1 VRRFLLIFAIS
12 LIASVGANAQIHPAT
27 SALASA
33 SPSLAPPLPS
43 GNGDGTITSTIF
55 EGPTR
60 FEAGIEYAWTHA
72 EAAPNLNYNLNGF
85 VGSLSWFFVRDLG
98 VEGQLLGGWG
108 GGNTNAKLAF
118 AGGGLHARFNQ
129 SNRLQPWIHG
139 LIGHTHLHP
148 QTLYGGQTALGWE
161 AGGGI
166 DYRFTTWISL
176 RVGMDA
182 LGTGYF
188 HVTQVSPVVH
198 GGVVFNF

>member
-108 GGNTNAKLAF
+108 GGNTE
-118 AGGGLHARFNQ
+118 
-129 SNRLQPWIHG
+129 
-139 LIGHTHLHP
+139 
-148 QTLYGGQTALGWE
+148 QTAALDTRVDRPHPF
-161 AGGGI
+161 ASSN
-166 DYRFTTWISL
+166 SL
-176 RVGMDA
+176 RWPDSIGVGS
-182 LGTGYF
+182 GRR
-188 HVTQVSPVVH
+188 H
-198 GGVVFNF
+198 

>member
-1 VRRFLLIFAIS
+1 MRRFLLIFAIS

-72 EAAPNLNYNLNGF
+72 EVAPNLNYNLNGF
-85 VGSLSWFFVRDLG
+85 VGSLSWFFLRDLG
-98 VEGQLLGGWG
+98 AEGQLLGGWG
-108 GGNTNAKLAF
+108 GGNTNSKLAF

-139 LIGHTHLHP
+139 LIGNAHVHP
-148 QTLYGGQTALGWE
+148 QTLYGGQQSFGWE

-166 DYRFTTWISL
+166 DYRLITWVSL
-176 RVGMDA
+176 RVGADA
-182 LGTGYF
+182 LGTHF
-188 HVTQVSPVVH
+188 FEVTQVSPVIH
-198 GGVVFNF
+198 GGVVFSF